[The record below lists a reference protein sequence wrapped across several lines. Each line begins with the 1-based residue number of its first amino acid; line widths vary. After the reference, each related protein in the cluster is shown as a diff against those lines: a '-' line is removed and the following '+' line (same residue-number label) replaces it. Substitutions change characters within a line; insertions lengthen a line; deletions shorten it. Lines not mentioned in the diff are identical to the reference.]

1 MAKSFWEKVGGVAQ
15 YITDPKQILTAAG
28 FALGGPVGAGLG
40 RAVGGAVP
48 DWHGKRES
56 TLADGAQFAD
66 LGSAGKDFASGY
78 AAGTI
83 GQQVPGVKNLEGAFS
98 GGANVAAMGPGTVQA
113 NAQNL
118 GTPQASPGMG
128 DPIDQWFGDVSSVG
142 PPPSGVAQQPAG
154 SMVGDSAFPSFDYF
168 GGGGGDLTMPGQ
180 PAVSYADPMP
190 QAFGGQPGMGAEAMG
205 MNNPDFMSAPSFAP
219 NFAPSPQTPA
229 QTALERAQIGD
240 EVQKGGGFFSGMN
253 GLEKMYAINMA
264 ANLGSSM
271 FAGPQSIGAG
281 GMEMLGQQGLFSR
294 APQRQIGSFDDW
306 ISKRGTYAG

>member
-98 GGANVAAMGPGTVQA
+98 GGASAGAGMGADTLAMNNPGFMPTP
-113 NAQNL
+113 NL
-118 GTPQASPGMG
+118 GE
-128 DPIDQWFGDVSSVG
+128 VSSVG
-142 PPPSGVAQQPAG
+142 APPSGVAAAPMAQRSAG
-154 SMVGDSAFPSFDYF
+154 SMVGDSVFPSFDYF
-168 GGGGGDLTMPGQ
+168 GGGGGDLTMRGQ
-180 PAVSYADPMP
+180 PVVSYAEPMT
-190 QAFGGQPGMGAEAMG
+190 QAFGGQPSMGAEAMG
-205 MNNPDFMSAPSFAP
+205 MNNPGLMSAPS
-219 NFAPSPQTPA
+219 FAPSPQTPA
-229 QTALERAQIGD
+229 QTALERAQTAD